1 MFLFSR
7 DFLRSVCIF
16 DGNSVFMFLDYV
28 SLFVMCNMRLFVDA
42 KIKLETV
49 IRRMKSACAQYIK
62 PKRRASLF
70 WLPIAT
76 T

>member
-1 MFLFSR
+1 
-7 DFLRSVCIF
+7 
-16 DGNSVFMFLDYV
+16 
-28 SLFVMCNMRLFVDA
+28 MCNMRLFVDA
-42 KIKLETV
+42 KTKLERPV

-76 T
+76 TSGDMELVSCQKIGKFPFYLSYFTS

>member
-1 MFLFSR
+1 VFLFSR

-42 KIKLETV
+42 KKNWRDRYSTNEV
-49 IRRMKSACAQYIK
+49 SMC
-62 PKRRASLF
+62 PVH
-70 WLPIAT
+70 
-76 T
+76 

>member
-42 KIKLETV
+42 KIKLE
-49 IRRMKSACAQYIK
+49 R
-62 PKRRASLF
+62 PLF
-70 WLPIAT
+70 DE
-76 T
+76 